1 MMNAT
6 ARWATRV
13 MSDINTAAT
22 SREAGSGFQHFR
34 WLWLESRLET
44 GTAAI
49 GQCLGYES
57 MDKCLTIYD
66 GSNLLVHNQG
76 RG

>member
-1 MMNAT
+1 
-6 ARWATRV
+6 
-13 MSDINTAAT
+13 MSDINTAVT
-22 SREAGSGFQHFR
+22 SGKAGSDFRHFR
-34 WLWLESRLET
+34 WLCLESRLET
-44 GTAAI
+44 GTAAT

-57 MDKCLTIYD
+57 MDKRLTIYD